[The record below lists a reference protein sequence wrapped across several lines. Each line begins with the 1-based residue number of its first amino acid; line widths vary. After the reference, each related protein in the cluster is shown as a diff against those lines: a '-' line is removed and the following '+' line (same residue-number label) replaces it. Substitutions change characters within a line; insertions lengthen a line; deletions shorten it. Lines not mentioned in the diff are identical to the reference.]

1 MEIQNHMAPM
11 LISAVRDGLLYQQQL
26 LKSEMLRNR
35 ADYEEHVLQ
44 LSQFL
49 EFLKEEYRLV
59 ENEAGVPLE
68 KIFYFF
74 KECVW
79 MLRNIYLICFLLVMS
94 GCSQAQTYE
103 TLEVA
108 GHVLKLDTKSCQL
121 DFGTKIMNLDMGEK
135 CHFIKEGNTEDV
147 IVKYYSDKELHVV
160 LIVGD
165 SVIENPEYPVTMNR
179 DDCGSIINALLVNKN
194 NIRIS
199 SKTLNDTVTCA
210 SVGVDEKEYYMLSH

>member
-1 MEIQNHMAPM
+1 
-11 LISAVRDGLLYQQQL
+11 
-26 LKSEMLRNR
+26 
-35 ADYEEHVLQ
+35 
-44 LSQFL
+44 
-49 EFLKEEYRLV
+49 
-59 ENEAGVPLE
+59 
-68 KIFYFF
+68 
-74 KECVW
+74 